1 MNSIKLIF
9 YTSKALT
16 MSKFIFTGGLLLLL
30 ASFLN
35 YPTTPK
41 NNTTTE
47 IQKDFVIFPIS
58 EQIKI
63 ARIEKHFTQKELAEQ
78 THLTKMTIER
88 IEKGQLVPTQEML
101 NNLEKELGVELNL
114 SGY

>member
-1 MNSIKLIF
+1 MNSIKLFF
-9 YTSKALT
+9 YTTKALT

-41 NNTTTE
+41 NTATTE

-63 ARIEKHFTQKELAEQ
+63 ARIEKHLTQKDLAD
-78 THLTKMTIER
+78 HSGMTKMTIER

-101 NNLEKELGVELNL
+101 NKLEKELGVGLEL

>member
-1 MNSIKLIF
+1 
-9 YTSKALT
+9 

-41 NNTTTE
+41 NSTTTKV
-47 IQKDFVIFPIS
+47 QQDFVIFPIS

-63 ARIEKHFTQKELAEQ
+63 ARIEKHLSQKDLAE
-78 THLTKMTIER
+78 HVGMTKMSIER

-101 NNLEKELGVELNL
+101 NKLEKELGVELEL

>member
-1 MNSIKLIF
+1 MNSIKIFF

-41 NNTTTE
+41 TNSIAE
-47 IQKDFVIFPIS
+47 MQKEFVIFPIS

-63 ARIEKHFTQKELAEQ
+63 ARIEKRLTQKDLAAH
-78 THLTKMTIER
+78 TGITKMTIER
-88 IEKGQLVPTQEML
+88 LEKGQLVPTQEML
-101 NNLEKELGVELNL
+101 NKLMKELGVNLEL